1 MSDLEQL
8 AIERLKA
15 ASDMS
20 LTNYGLPLVITDS
33 GGKDSS
39 VCKELA
45 LRSGIPFE
53 IQHNHT
59 TADAPE
65 TVRFVRSEARRFE
78 ELGIKYTI
86 NMPVYKGQRTSMWN
100 LIPQKLMPP
109 TRLVRYCCSVLKE
122 TGGAGRFICTG
133 VRWAESASRKKNRGI
148 YEKIGSTKANK
159 IVLNND
165 NDDKRMLF
173 ENCRLQAKRVVNPI
187 VDWSDD
193 DVWNFLGV
201 TTTVM
206 CGAYNIT
213 ECGTHIN
220 PLYDEGWC
228 RVGCVGC
235 PMAGKKG
242 REAEFLRWPKYK
254 QLYIQAFDRMLQER
268 RRRGKIDGSWRSG
281 FNGIDIFN
289 WWMEYDI
296 LPGQINLFEELE
308 DLDGD

>member
-1 MSDLEQL
+1 MKADIEQSTQKGALHKDNLKHYLGRIKKSGRETDWRNVEEFVCWALEAGYAYGKRL
-8 AIERLKA
+8 VLIDPNGPYSMGNCEWRETEKTYYTERKLEMVAKQW
-15 ASDMS
+15 DDF
-20 LTNYGLPLVITDS
+20 I
-33 GGKDSS
+33 
-39 VCKELA
+39 
-45 LRSGIPFE
+45 IP
-53 IQHNHT
+53 
-59 TADAPE
+59 
-65 TVRFVRSEARRFE
+65 
-78 ELGIKYTI
+78 K
-86 NMPVYKGQRTSMWN
+86 
-100 LIPQKLMPP
+100 KLMPP

-122 TGGAGRFICTG
+122 KGGAGRFICTG
-133 VRWAESASRKKNRGI
+133 VRWAESESRKKNRGI

-173 ENCRLQAKRVVNPI
+173 ENCGLQAKRVVNPI

-201 TTTVM
+201 ATNVM

-242 REAEFLRWPKYK
+242 VN
-254 QLYIQAFDRMLQER
+254 
-268 RRRGKIDGSWRSG
+268 GSFFRTR
-281 FNGIDIFN
+281 
-289 WWMEYDI
+289 
-296 LPGQINLFEELE
+296 
-308 DLDGD
+308 